1 MRTRGGRPVEHFFA
15 PVVPNARYTVTCTCG
30 YATDSDAVDEYAAVG
45 EVAQRHLHAHVDGQY
60 RLTVVP
66 IATKEN

>member
-45 EVAQRHLHAHVDGQY
+45 EVCEPGKLNQSEQHL
-60 RLTVVP
+60 VVERRRQ
-66 IATKEN
+66 AKFV